1 MTSCTF
7 VLFTLMI
14 GIGMIGIVN
23 IDLAIEIGSKREL
36 AAATLCCPSGEI
48 LKSIFEHFKMSFW
61 NNHFSC
67 QRMILAMMLIKV
79 WKCSFDHDGNHDDE
93 ENARLV

>member
-1 MTSCTF
+1 
-7 VLFTLMI
+7 MI

-36 AAATLCCPSGEI
+36 AAATLCCRSGEI

-61 NNHFSC
+61 KNNFSC